1 MMNFE
6 MKMESGTSNRE
17 WGIRPMIGIGY
28 KRMIMIDKHII
39 KHEIGCNN
47 KLRCP
52 KPIRESWQMP

>member
-1 MMNFE
+1 
-6 MKMESGTSNRE
+6 
-17 WGIRPMIGIGY
+17 MIGIGY

-52 KPIRESWQMP
+52 KPIRES